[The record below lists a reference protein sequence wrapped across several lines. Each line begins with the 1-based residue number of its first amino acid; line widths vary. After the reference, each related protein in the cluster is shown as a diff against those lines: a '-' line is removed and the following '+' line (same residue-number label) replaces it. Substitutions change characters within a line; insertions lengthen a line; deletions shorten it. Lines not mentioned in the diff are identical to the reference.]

1 MMRAADHLE
10 MQQPLE
16 GMIVEEGRAAGDMA
30 GHVLPLRALADDL
43 QAVVAL
49 GAEEILAEFEHR
61 ALPQA
66 LAAAPEREAARI
78 ASMIGS

>member
-1 MMRAADHLE
+1 
-10 MQQPLE
+10 
-16 GMIVEEGRAAGDMA
+16 MA
-30 GHVLPLRALADDL
+30 RIVLPLRALADDL
-43 QAVVAL
+43 QAVIAL

-66 LAAAPEREAARI
+66 LTPAPEARTARI